1 MNTGHD
7 GKLTTI
13 HASSTEGALR
23 RIATPAV
30 PRPANVT
37 FDKVFTRRMLM
48 IVSVTSL
55 IRLTLLIVSC
65 TAFSFAQESIREEI
79 RAIALEAHGK
89 VSVACSLPESSLNC
103 DLNPNSHPPMQ
114 SVFKL
119 PLALAALHQVEQGTL
134 TLDQPVRFR
143 PEDRILPHVY
153 SP

>member
-79 RAIALEAHGK
+79 RPG
-89 VSVACSLPESSLNC
+89 LP
-103 DLNPNSHPPMQ
+103 
-114 SVFKL
+114 KI
-119 PLALAALHQVEQGTL
+119 G
-134 TLDQPVRFR
+134 
-143 PEDRILPHVY
+143 
-153 SP
+153 